1 MGKIAI
7 GKPVP
12 DIEMQATDGQTFR
25 LSELQ
30 GKNVV
35 LYFYPKDN
43 TPGCTTEGQD
53 FRDQYEAFRK
63 LKTEIFGVSRDSL
76 KSHESFK
83 AKQCFPFDLISDP
96 DEELCQLF
104 DVIKEKSL
112 YGRRYLG
119 IDRSTFIIDKK
130 GILRKEFRG
139 VKVAGHVATVLAEI
153 KKLANGKD

>member
-1 MGKIAI
+1 MGKIAV

-76 KSHESFK
+76 KSHEGFK

-112 YGRRYLG
+112 YGRKYLG